1 MKYLFKDLKG
11 FEDRTLFVI
20 GNGFDLFHDIPST
33 YMHFYHWLKFKGE
46 DEFISKMEKFFPSMA
61 NGEFMLWKDFE
72 RALGQF
78 DINEIFE
85 DTIGEID
92 RKLDERTKV
101 VAIEQ
106 LAPIVK
112 QIKPLLRKWIEQID
126 LSKVKPQL
134 SLPQDS
140 WYISFNYTLTLE
152 KVYKM
157 NVGKED
163 ERTDGTSRYIILYD
177 SNGNEIE
184 IGGYELKGGDRFNSY
199 FYDLYALMEDDYTKQ
214 FSDILDECN
223 RECTTYR
230 DKYMN
235 PIP

>member
-1 MKYLFKDLKG
+1 MKKLKTIILIFTCLLIIPVMLTACG
-11 FEDRTLFVI
+11 KKEELPEFSDETMFTLRI
-20 GNGFDLFHDIPST
+20 YQPW
-33 YMHFYHWLKFKGE
+33 FYESLHYTLQSDGTLIVLYYDTE
-46 DEFISKMEKFFPSMA
+46 
-61 NGEFMLWKDFE
+61 
-72 RALGQF
+72 LGR
-78 DINEIFE
+78 E
-85 DTIGEID
+85 T
-92 RKLDERTKV
+92 LSDERMK
-101 VAIEQ
+101 
-106 LAPIVK
+106 K
-112 QIKPLLRKWIEQID
+112 IKKIFSP
-126 LSKVKPQL
+126 
-134 SLPQDS
+134 
-140 WYISFNYTLTLE
+140 E

-184 IGGYELKGGDRFNSY
+184 IGGYELKGGAGFNSY

>member
-1 MKYLFKDLKG
+1 MKKLKTIISIFTCLLIIPVMLTACG
-11 FEDRTLFVI
+11 KKEELPEFSDETMFTLRI
-20 GNGFDLFHDIPST
+20 YQPW
-33 YMHFYHWLKFKGE
+33 FYESLHYTLQSDGTLIVLYYDTE
-46 DEFISKMEKFFPSMA
+46 
-61 NGEFMLWKDFE
+61 
-72 RALGQF
+72 LGR
-78 DINEIFE
+78 E
-85 DTIGEID
+85 T
-92 RKLDERTKV
+92 LSDERMK
-101 VAIEQ
+101 
-106 LAPIVK
+106 K
-112 QIKPLLRKWIEQID
+112 IKKIFSP
-126 LSKVKPQL
+126 
-134 SLPQDS
+134 
-140 WYISFNYTLTLE
+140 E

>member
-1 MKYLFKDLKG
+1 MKKLKTIISVLTCLLIIPVMLTACG
-11 FEDRTLFVI
+11 KKEPLPEFSDETMFTLRI
-20 GNGFDLFHDIPST
+20 YQPW
-33 YMHFYHWLKFKGE
+33 FYESLHYTLQSDGTLIVLYYDTE
-46 DEFISKMEKFFPSMA
+46 
-61 NGEFMLWKDFE
+61 
-72 RALGQF
+72 LGR
-78 DINEIFE
+78 E
-85 DTIGEID
+85 T
-92 RKLDERTKV
+92 LSDERMKKIKKV
-101 VAIEQ
+101 FS
-106 LAPIVK
+106 P
-112 QIKPLLRKWIEQID
+112 
-126 LSKVKPQL
+126 
-134 SLPQDS
+134 
-140 WYISFNYTLTLE
+140 E

-177 SNGNEIE
+177 SNGNEIK